1 MSWLGYYGDMPM
13 DKPQMKLRYKFLD
26 ESVWQRLNQA
36 ISVGAYIEDAC
47 IFAGI
52 SSRQFRRWREL
63 AEQGIEPYAEK
74 WSEINKSES
83 QAIVRNLFNI
93 QNASNNGTW
102 QASAWLLERKYP
114 SKYGKKDTVN
124 ILDNQNTFDV
134 ELYWSDGKKF
144 VEGEV
149 VSEMS
154 DTKKKEKND
163 KPD

>member
-1 MSWLGYYGDMPM
+1 
-13 DKPQMKLRYKFLD
+13 MKLRYKFLD

-47 IFAGI
+47 VFAGI

-63 AEQGIEPYAEK
+63 AEQGVEPYAEK
-74 WSEINKSES
+74 WEEINKSES

-114 SKYGKKDTVN
+114 DKYGKKDTVN
-124 ILDNQNTFDV
+124 ILDNQNNFDV
-134 ELYWSDGKKF
+134 ELYWSDGNKF

-149 VSEMS
+149 VSDMS
-154 DTKKKEKND
+154 DTKKEEE
-163 KPD
+163 

>member
-1 MSWLGYYGDMPM
+1 M

-47 IFAGI
+47 VFAGI

-63 AEQGIEPYAEK
+63 AEQGVEPYAEK
-74 WSEINKSES
+74 WEEINKSES

-114 SKYGKKDTVN
+114 NKYGKKDTVN
-124 ILDNQNTFDV
+124 ILDNQNNFDV
-134 ELYWSDGKKF
+134 ELYWSDGNKF

-154 DTKKKEKND
+154 DTKKTEEDNAKS
-163 KPD
+163 

>member
-1 MSWLGYYGDMPM
+1 MSE
-13 DKPQMKLRYKFLD
+13 QEMKLRYKFLD

-47 IFAGI
+47 VFAGI

-63 AEQGIEPYAEK
+63 AEQGIQPYAER
-74 WSEINKSES
+74 WEEINKSES
-83 QAIVRNLFNI
+83 QSIVRNLFNI

-114 SKYGKKDTVN
+114 EKYGRKETVN
-124 ILDNQNTFDV
+124 VESKNKQFDV

-149 VSEMS
+149 VSDMS
-154 DTKKKEKND
+154 DNKKDEKE
-163 KPD
+163 

>member
-1 MSWLGYYGDMPM
+1 MSE
-13 DKPQMKLRYKFLD
+13 QEMKLRYKFLD

-47 IFAGI
+47 VFAGI

-63 AEQGIEPYAEK
+63 AEQGIEPYAER
-74 WSEINKSES
+74 WEEINKSES
-83 QAIVRNLFNI
+83 QSIVRNLFNI

-114 SKYGKKDTVN
+114 EKYGRKETVN
-124 ILDNQNTFDV
+124 LVDKNKEFDV

-149 VSEMS
+149 VSDMS
-154 DTKKKEKND
+154 DNKKEEE
-163 KPD
+163 

>member
-1 MSWLGYYGDMPM
+1 MSE
-13 DKPQMKLRYKFLD
+13 QEMKLRYKFLD

-63 AEQGIEPYAEK
+63 AEQGIEPYAER
-74 WSEINKSES
+74 WEEINKSES
-83 QAIVRNLFNI
+83 QSIVRNLFNI

-114 SKYGKKDTVN
+114 EKYGRKETVN
-124 ILDNQNTFDV
+124 LESNNKQFDV

-149 VSEMS
+149 VSDMS
-154 DTKKKEKND
+154 DNKKDKEE
-163 KPD
+163 

>member
-1 MSWLGYYGDMPM
+1 M

-47 IFAGI
+47 VFAGI

-63 AEQGIEPYAEK
+63 AEQGVEPYAEK
-74 WSEINKSES
+74 WEEINKSES

-114 SKYGKKDTVN
+114 DKYGKKDTVN
-124 ILDNQNTFDV
+124 ILDNQNNFDV
-134 ELYWSDGKKF
+134 ELYWSDGNKF

-154 DTKKKEKND
+154 DTKKTKEDNAKS
-163 KPD
+163 

>member
-1 MSWLGYYGDMPM
+1 VRMSE
-13 DKPQMKLRYKFLD
+13 QEMKLRYKFLD

-47 IFAGI
+47 VFAGI

-63 AEQGIEPYAEK
+63 AEQGIEPYAER
-74 WSEINKSES
+74 WEEINKSES
-83 QAIVRNLFNI
+83 QSIVRNLFNI

-114 SKYGKKDTVN
+114 EKYGRKETVN
-124 ILDNQNTFDV
+124 LESNNKQFDV
-134 ELYWSDGKKF
+134 ELYWSDGNKF

-149 VSEMS
+149 VSDMS
-154 DTKKKEKND
+154 DNKKDEEE
-163 KPD
+163 

>member
-1 MSWLGYYGDMPM
+1 M

-47 IFAGI
+47 VFAGI

-63 AEQGIEPYAEK
+63 AEQGVEPYASR
-74 WSEINKSES
+74 WQEINKSES

-114 SKYGKKDTVN
+114 DKYGRKETVN
-124 ILDNQNTFDV
+124 ILDNNKQFDV
-134 ELYWSDGKKF
+134 ELYWSDGNKF

-149 VSEMS
+149 SDMS
-154 DTKKKEKND
+154 DTKKEEE
-163 KPD
+163 

>member
-1 MSWLGYYGDMPM
+1 M

-47 IFAGI
+47 VFAGI

-63 AEQGIEPYAEK
+63 AEQGVEPYAEK
-74 WSEINKSES
+74 WEEINKSES

-114 SKYGKKDTVN
+114 DKYGKKDTVN
-124 ILDNQNTFDV
+124 ILDNQNNFDV
-134 ELYWSDGKKF
+134 ELYWSDGNKF

-154 DTKKKEKND
+154 DTKKTEEDNAKS
-163 KPD
+163 

>member
-1 MSWLGYYGDMPM
+1 M

-47 IFAGI
+47 VFAGI

-63 AEQGIEPYAEK
+63 AEQGVEPYAEK
-74 WSEINKSES
+74 WEEINKSES

-114 SKYGKKDTVN
+114 DKYGKKDTVN
-124 ILDNQNTFDV
+124 ILDNQNNFDV
-134 ELYWSDGKKF
+134 ELYWSDGNKF

-154 DTKKKEKND
+154 DTKKEEND
-163 KPD
+163 GES

>member
-1 MSWLGYYGDMPM
+1 
-13 DKPQMKLRYKFLD
+13 MKLRYKFLD

-47 IFAGI
+47 VFAGI

-63 AEQGIEPYAEK
+63 AEQGVEPYAEK
-74 WSEINKSES
+74 WEEINKSES

-114 SKYGKKDTVN
+114 NKYGKKDTVN
-124 ILDNQNTFDV
+124 ILDNQNNFDV
-134 ELYWSDGKKF
+134 ELYWSDGNKF

-154 DTKKKEKND
+154 DTKKTEEDNAKS
-163 KPD
+163 

>member
-1 MSWLGYYGDMPM
+1 MSQQD
-13 DKPQMKLRYKFLD
+13 MKLRYKFMD

-47 IFAGI
+47 VFAGI

-63 AEQGIEPYAEK
+63 AEQGVQPFAER
-74 WSEINKSES
+74 WEEINKSES
-83 QAIVRNLFNI
+83 QSIVRNLFNI

-114 SKYGKKDTVN
+114 EKYGRKETVN
-124 ILDNQNTFDV
+124 LVDNNKQFDV
-134 ELYWSDGKKF
+134 ELYWSDGQKF

-154 DTKKKEKND
+154 DIKKEEE
-163 KPD
+163 

>member
-1 MSWLGYYGDMPM
+1 MSQQD
-13 DKPQMKLRYKFLD
+13 MKLRYKFMD

-47 IFAGI
+47 VFAGI

-63 AEQGIEPYAEK
+63 AEQGVQPFAER
-74 WSEINKSES
+74 WEEINKSES
-83 QAIVRNLFNI
+83 QSIVRNLFNI

-114 SKYGKKDTVN
+114 EKYGRKETVN
-124 ILDNQNTFDV
+124 LVDNNKQFDV
-134 ELYWSDGKKF
+134 ELYWSDGQKF

-154 DTKKKEKND
+154 DTKKEEE
-163 KPD
+163 

>member
-1 MSWLGYYGDMPM
+1 LFLGNEKMSE
-13 DKPQMKLRYKFLD
+13 QEMKLRYKFLD

-47 IFAGI
+47 VFAGI

-63 AEQGIEPYAEK
+63 AEQGIQPYAER
-74 WSEINKSES
+74 WEEINKSES
-83 QAIVRNLFNI
+83 QSIVRNLFNI

-114 SKYGKKDTVN
+114 EKYGRKETVN
-124 ILDNQNTFDV
+124 VESKNKQFDV

-149 VSEMS
+149 VSDMS
-154 DTKKKEKND
+154 DNKKDEKE
-163 KPD
+163 

>member
-1 MSWLGYYGDMPM
+1 M

-47 IFAGI
+47 VFAGI

-63 AEQGIEPYAEK
+63 AEQGVEPYAEK
-74 WSEINKSES
+74 WEEINKSES

-114 SKYGKKDTVN
+114 DKYGKKDTVN
-124 ILDNQNTFDV
+124 ILDNQNNFDV
-134 ELYWSDGKKF
+134 ELYWSDGNKF

-154 DTKKKEKND
+154 DRKKEEDNAKS
-163 KPD
+163 

>member
-1 MSWLGYYGDMPM
+1 
-13 DKPQMKLRYKFLD
+13 MKLRYKFLD

-47 IFAGI
+47 VFAGI

-63 AEQGIEPYAEK
+63 AEQGVEPYAEK
-74 WSEINKSES
+74 WEEINKSES

-114 SKYGKKDTVN
+114 DKYGKKDTVN
-124 ILDNQNTFDV
+124 ILDNQNNFDV
-134 ELYWSDGKKF
+134 ELYWSDGNKF

-154 DTKKKEKND
+154 DTKKEENNGKS
-163 KPD
+163 

>member
-1 MSWLGYYGDMPM
+1 
-13 DKPQMKLRYKFLD
+13 MKLRYKFMD

-63 AEQGIEPYAEK
+63 AEQGIEPYAER
-74 WSEINKSES
+74 WEEINKSES
-83 QAIVRNLFNI
+83 QSIVRNLFNI

-114 SKYGKKDTVN
+114 EKYGRKETVN
-124 ILDNQNTFDV
+124 LSTDKKQFDV

-149 VSEMS
+149 VSDMS
-154 DTKKKEKND
+154 DNKKDEEE
-163 KPD
+163 

>member
-1 MSWLGYYGDMPM
+1 MSE
-13 DKPQMKLRYKFLD
+13 QEMKLRYKFLD

-47 IFAGI
+47 VFAGI

-63 AEQGIEPYAEK
+63 AEQGIEPYAER
-74 WSEINKSES
+74 WEEINKSES
-83 QAIVRNLFNI
+83 QSIVRNLFNI

-114 SKYGKKDTVN
+114 EKYGRKETVN
-124 ILDNQNTFDV
+124 LESNNKQFDV
-134 ELYWSDGKKF
+134 ELYWSDGNKF

-149 VSEMS
+149 VSDMS
-154 DTKKKEKND
+154 DNKKDEEE
-163 KPD
+163 

>member
-1 MSWLGYYGDMPM
+1 MFLGNEKMSE
-13 DKPQMKLRYKFLD
+13 QEMKLRYKFLD

-63 AEQGIEPYAEK
+63 AEQGIEPYAER
-74 WSEINKSES
+74 WEEINKSES
-83 QAIVRNLFNI
+83 QSIVRNLFNI

-114 SKYGKKDTVN
+114 EKYGRKETVN
-124 ILDNQNTFDV
+124 VVDKNKEFDV

-149 VSEMS
+149 VSDMS
-154 DTKKKEKND
+154 DNKKEEE
-163 KPD
+163 

>member
-1 MSWLGYYGDMPM
+1 
-13 DKPQMKLRYKFLD
+13 MKLRYKFLD

-47 IFAGI
+47 VFAGI

-63 AEQGIEPYAEK
+63 AEQGIQPYAER
-74 WSEINKSES
+74 WEEINKSES
-83 QAIVRNLFNI
+83 QSIVRNLFNI

-114 SKYGKKDTVN
+114 EKYGRKETVN
-124 ILDNQNTFDV
+124 VESKNKQFDV

-149 VSEMS
+149 VSDMS
-154 DTKKKEKND
+154 DNKKDEKE
-163 KPD
+163 

>member
-1 MSWLGYYGDMPM
+1 MSNPEMR
-13 DKPQMKLRYKFLD
+13 LRYKFLD
-26 ESVWQRLNQA
+26 DSVWQRLNQA

-47 IFAGI
+47 VFAGI

-63 AEQGIEPYAEK
+63 AEQGVEPYASR
-74 WSEINKSES
+74 WQEINKSES

-114 SKYGKKDTVN
+114 DKYGRKETVN
-124 ILDNQNTFDV
+124 ILDNKNQFDV

-149 VSEMS
+149 SDMS
-154 DTKKKEKND
+154 DTKKEEE
-163 KPD
+163 

>member
-1 MSWLGYYGDMPM
+1 MSM

-47 IFAGI
+47 VFAGI

-63 AEQGIEPYAEK
+63 AEQGVEPYAEK
-74 WSEINKSES
+74 WEEINKSES

-114 SKYGKKDTVN
+114 DKYGKKDTVN
-124 ILDNQNTFDV
+124 ILDNQNNFDV
-134 ELYWSDGKKF
+134 ELYWSDGNKF

-154 DTKKKEKND
+154 DTKKEENNGES
-163 KPD
+163 

>member
-1 MSWLGYYGDMPM
+1 MSE
-13 DKPQMKLRYKFLD
+13 QEMKLRYKFLD

-63 AEQGIEPYAEK
+63 AEQGIEPYAER
-74 WSEINKSES
+74 WEEINKSES
-83 QAIVRNLFNI
+83 QSIVRNLFNI

-114 SKYGKKDTVN
+114 EKYGRKETVN
-124 ILDNQNTFDV
+124 LSTDKKQFDV

-149 VSEMS
+149 VSDMS
-154 DTKKKEKND
+154 DNKKDEEE
-163 KPD
+163 

>member
-1 MSWLGYYGDMPM
+1 
-13 DKPQMKLRYKFLD
+13 MKLRYKFLD

-47 IFAGI
+47 VFAGI

-63 AEQGIEPYAEK
+63 AEQGVEPYAEK
-74 WSEINKSES
+74 WEEINKSES

-114 SKYGKKDTVN
+114 DKYGKKDTVN
-124 ILDNQNTFDV
+124 ILDNQNNFDV
-134 ELYWSDGKKF
+134 ELYWSDGNKF

-154 DTKKKEKND
+154 DTKKEENNAKS
-163 KPD
+163 